1 VRPEY
6 PRKDRKLKHGE
17 VRLHATIGT
26 DGAIKDLR
34 VVSGE
39 SELIEAALT
48 AVHQWHYQP
57 SKVDGVPV
65 EVQHDFFIDF
75 TDGDGVFLG
84 TDDLS
89 SDLPMEPAEDL
100 MSMLAAGELFRVGA
114 GVLPPKP
121 ISAPD
126 PEYSEAARKSKYQG
140 TCVLGT
146 TVGRDG
152 RTTNMWVVRPLGE
165 GLDEKAL
172 DVLKRWRFEPAT
184 KDGKPV
190 ATLLNVEFQFRL
202 Y

>member
-1 VRPEY
+1 MTTICKHLLTVSFTLPLTVAIAQRNPSGPIATTPSSPAKRLEIIVPPRPINVVRPEY
-6 PRKDRKLKHGE
+6 PRKDQKLKHGE
-17 VRLHATIGT
+17 GRLHATIGT
-26 DGAIKDLR
+26 DGAITDLR
-34 VVSGE
+34 VVSGQIV
-39 SELIEAALT
+39 LI
-48 AVHQWHYQP
+48 
-57 SKVDGVPV
+57 
-65 EVQHDFFIDF
+65 
-75 TDGDGVFLG
+75 
-84 TDDLS
+84 
-89 SDLPMEPAEDL
+89 
-100 MSMLAAGELFRVGA
+100 
-114 GVLPPKP
+114 
-121 ISAPD
+121 
-126 PEYSEAARKSKYQG
+126 EAARKSKYQG